1 MSEVYV
7 YLNGLY
13 EGKGTRAVVENNTL
27 KIEGYTVNHHAKYDS
42 KFNTSQ
48 HLVMKELKKY
58 LIGEDKFNKF
68 QAVFWLLTT
77 ALQHPDSSLV
87 TAYKS
92 LTEAE
97 LEQVFEAFSHWKPLY
112 K

>member
-7 YLNGLY
+7 YINELY

-27 KIEGYTVNHHAKYDS
+27 KIEGYTVNHHAKYDL

-77 ALQHPDSSLV
+77 ALQHPDSSLA

-112 K
+112 G

>member
-1 MSEVYV
+1 MSVVNVYV
-7 YLNGLY
+7 NGNFD
-13 EGKGTRAVVENNTL
+13 GQGTKAIIENGVL
-27 KIEGYTVNHHAKYDS
+27 KLEGYAVNYHAKYEL
-42 KFNTSQ
+42 KFNSGQ

-77 ALQHPDSSLV
+77 ALQHPDSSLA

-112 K
+112 G